1 MGKKE
6 KKEKNTNTSLFD
18 MDANPS
24 FKRSLPI
31 ALQHLLAMIV
41 GNTLPAIVLTGQLA
55 NTEFAVSA
63 QDAVYLIQAGM
74 FVAAIAT
81 FLQLYPVFK
90 VGAKLP
96 VIMGVSFAYI
106 PVLTSIGLKY

>member
-41 GNTLPAIVLTGQLA
+41 GITLPSIVLT
-55 NTEFAVSA
+55 
-63 QDAVYLIQAGM
+63 
-74 FVAAIAT
+74 
-81 FLQLYPVFK
+81 
-90 VGAKLP
+90 
-96 VIMGVSFAYI
+96 
-106 PVLTSIGLKY
+106 